1 MENENQSQFDSFELH
16 LNQTALDYLRESAKW
31 SMFLAILGFV
41 GVGFLALMAIIM
53 TSVMSAMP
61 DTTGPFGAVKGIISI
76 FYLVIAL
83 VYLFPVYYLYRYAS
97 NAKKAIYAKDSALLT
112 DAFGALKS
120 HHKFLGIAAIIIISL
135 YILAAIVMVIG
146 FSAMR

>member
-61 DTTGPFGAVKGIISI
+61 DTPGPFGAVKGIISI

-120 HHKFLGIAAIIIISL
+120 HHKFLGIAAIIIISI

>member
-1 MENENQSQFDSFELH
+1 MENENQSQFDAFELH

-61 DTTGPFGAVKGIISI
+61 ETPGPFGAVKGIVSI
-76 FYLVIAL
+76 FYIVIA
-83 VYLFPVYYLYRYAS
+83 VIYLFPIYYLYRYAS
-97 NAKKAIYAKDSALLT
+97 NTKRAIYSKDSALLT
-112 DAFGALKS
+112 DALGALKS

-135 YILAAIVMVIG
+135 YILMAIIMVIG
-146 FSAMR
+146 FSALR

>member
-61 DTTGPFGAVKGIISI
+61 DTPGPFGAVKGIISI

-83 VYLFPVYYLYRYAS
+83 IYLFPVYYLYRYAS

>member
-1 MENENQSQFDSFELH
+1 MENENQSQFDSVELH

-61 DTTGPFGAVKGIISI
+61 DTPGPFGAVKGIISI

>member
-1 MENENQSQFDSFELH
+1 MENENQSQFDAFELH

-61 DTTGPFGAVKGIISI
+61 ETPGPFGAVKGIVSI
-76 FYLVIAL
+76 LYIVIA
-83 VYLFPVYYLYRYAS
+83 VIYLFPIYYLYRYAS
-97 NAKKAIYAKDSALLT
+97 NTKKAIYSKDSALLT
-112 DAFGALKS
+112 DALGALKS

-135 YILAAIVMVIG
+135 YILMAIIMVIG
-146 FSAMR
+146 FSALR

>member
-53 TSVMSAMP
+53 TSVMSALP
-61 DTTGPFGAVKGIISI
+61 DTPGPFGAVKGIVSI

-83 VYLFPVYYLYRYAS
+83 IYLFPVYYLYRYAS
-97 NAKKAIYAKDSALLT
+97 NAKKAIYSKDSALLT
-112 DAFGALKS
+112 DALGALKS

>member
-1 MENENQSQFDSFELH
+1 MENENQSQFDAFELH

-31 SMFLAILGFV
+31 SMFLAVLGFV

-61 DTTGPFGAVKGIISI
+61 ETPGPFGAVKGIVSI
-76 FYLVIAL
+76 LYIVIA
-83 VYLFPVYYLYRYAS
+83 VIYLFPIYYLYRYAS
-97 NAKKAIYAKDSALLT
+97 NTKKAIYSKDSALLT
-112 DAFGALKS
+112 DALGALKS

-135 YILAAIVMVIG
+135 YILMAIIMVIG
-146 FSAMR
+146 FSALR

>member
-41 GVGFLALMAIIM
+41 GIGFLALMAIVM
-53 TSVMSAMP
+53 TSVISALP
-61 DTTGPFGAVKGIISI
+61 ETSGPLGAVKGVVSI

-83 VYLFPVYYLYRYAS
+83 IYLFPVYYLYRYAS
-97 NAKKAIYAKDSALLT
+97 NTKKAIYSRDSALLT
-112 DAFGALKS
+112 DALGALKS

>member
-16 LNQTALDYLRESAKW
+16 LNQTALEYLRESAKW

-53 TSVMSAMP
+53 TSVMSALP
-61 DTTGPFGAVKGIISI
+61 DTSGPLGAVKGIVSI
-76 FYLVIAL
+76 VYLVIAL
-83 VYLFPVYYLYRYAS
+83 IYLFPVYYLYRYAS
-97 NAKKAIYAKDSALLT
+97 NAKKAIYSKDSGLLT

-135 YILAAIVMVIG
+135 YILMAIIMVIG
-146 FSAMR
+146 ISVFR

>member
-61 DTTGPFGAVKGIISI
+61 DTPGPFGAVKGIISI

-83 VYLFPVYYLYRYAS
+83 VYLFPVY
-97 NAKKAIYAKDSALLT
+97 
-112 DAFGALKS
+112 
-120 HHKFLGIAAIIIISL
+120 
-135 YILAAIVMVIG
+135 
-146 FSAMR
+146 

>member
-61 DTTGPFGAVKGIISI
+61 DTPGPFGAVKGIISI

-83 VYLFPVYYLYRYAS
+83 IYLFPVYYLYRYAS
-97 NAKKAIYAKDSALLT
+97 NAKKAIYSKDSALLT